1 MDTVK
6 RVQVYARVSTQKQSE
21 LGQGIEVQLKLCREY
36 CQREKIEIVREFVD
50 RGISA
55 AIMGRPALAEMLG
68 DLAEVDAVVV
78 ASTNRLWRSLFPQA
92 MIQKTLKEAGR
103 DVIAADQPVLRPVAV
118 SWLFSVAA
126 ICRKSPRIGGG

>member
-55 AIMGRPALAEMLG
+55 AIMGLTCPHLC
-68 DLAEVDAVVV
+68 VH
-78 ASTNRLWRSLFPQA
+78 
-92 MIQKTLKEAGR
+92 IQ
-103 DVIAADQPVLRPVAV
+103 
-118 SWLFSVAA
+118 S
-126 ICRKSPRIGGG
+126 